1 MGLCVIVK
9 HHDAGLASLS
19 IVVFVLLSAILYL
32 SGYRYAVLLRLHE
45 DRFSLERALVNAVT
59 AKTFSVNYQPV
70 VRIHDKKL

>member
-1 MGLCVIVK
+1 MRGWLRYQSWY
-9 HHDAGLASLS
+9 L
-19 IVVFVLLSAILYL
+19 FFSAILYFIWISL
-32 SGYRYAVLLRLHE
+32 TLFFIRLHE